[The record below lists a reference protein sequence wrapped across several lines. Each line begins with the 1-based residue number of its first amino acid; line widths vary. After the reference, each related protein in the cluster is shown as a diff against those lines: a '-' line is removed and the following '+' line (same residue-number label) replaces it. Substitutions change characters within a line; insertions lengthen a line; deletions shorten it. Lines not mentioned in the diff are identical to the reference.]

1 MKLTSLIRYLQH
13 SVLIFVPALAC
24 ASIASAAEVS
34 ENESPIIFQAQGG
47 DKVSAFEGW
56 LDVPENRQR
65 SNSRNIKLKYVRF
78 PSSNPSN
85 KNAPPIIYLAGGPG
99 GSGIE
104 TAKRQRFPLFMAMRE
119 FGDVIALDQRG
130 LAEDR
135 LPCLSNTTIPAD
147 EVVDN
152 DRHTALYK
160 KALKECLVKWQER
173 GVDIYGYTTRESV
186 LDLDAL
192 RQHLGAQKITLW
204 GISYGSHLALAALK
218 EMHNRIDRVVL
229 ASVEGL
235 GQTIKL
241 PARTDHYFDRLQTAI
256 DADSGWKEKYPDVI
270 SLVRKVHDAL
280 DKKPLTMSISKNGT
294 PVTIVFQKRDMQSVA
309 SSMIADPQS
318 ALMLLGIYTQLS
330 HGKHDTL
337 TQLLSQYA
345 EPEKPIYFSGMSAA
359 MDIASGI
366 TEERYKLVMQQI
378 KTGLL
383 ADRLNF
389 GLHHFDDIPGIDLGD
404 SFRVDPISDVQT
416 LVLSGT
422 LDGRT
427 YIESQAEA
435 VAGLSNA
442 KIIKIE
448 NAGHNLFMSSDE
460 VGEAIKTFMRG
471 EKLEKN
477 IISIFLPENVA
488 N

>member
-1 MKLTSLIRYLQH
+1 MKLTSLIRHLQH
-13 SVLIFVPALAC
+13 SVIIFVPALIYANFT
-24 ASIASAAEVS
+24 SAADLS
-34 ENESPIIFQAQGG
+34 ENESPIIFQAQSG
-47 DKVSAFEGW
+47 DEVSAFEGW
-56 LDVPENRQR
+56 LEVPENRQR
-65 SNSRNIKLKYVRF
+65 SASRNIKLKYVRF
-78 PSSNPSN
+78 PSTNPAN
-85 KNAPPIIYLAGGPG
+85 KKAAPIVYLAGGPG
-99 GSGIE
+99 GSGIA

-135 LPCLSNTTIPAD
+135 LPCLSNTTVPAD
-147 EVVDN
+147 KVIDN

-160 KALKECLVKWQER
+160 KALQECLVKWKEQ

-186 LDLDAL
+186 FDLDAL
-192 RQHLGAQKITLW
+192 RQHLDAQKISLW

-218 EMHNRIDRVVL
+218 EMQSKIDRVVL

-235 GQTIKL
+235 DQTIKL
-241 PARTDHYFDRLQTAI
+241 PTRTDHYFDRLQAAI
-256 DADSGWKEKYPDVI
+256 NANSIWKEKYPDII
-270 SLVRKVHDAL
+270 SLVRQVHGAL
-280 DKKPLTMSISKNGT
+280 EKKPLTMNISKNGKA
-294 PVTIVFQKRDMQSVA
+294 VTIVFQKRDMQSVA
-309 SSMIADPQS
+309 SSMVADPQS
-318 ALMLLGIYTQLS
+318 ALMLLGIYTELS
-330 HGKHDTL
+330 QGKRDTL
-337 TQLLSQYA
+337 TQLLSQYV
-345 EPEKPIYFSGMSAA
+345 EPEKPIYFSGMSTA

-366 TEERYKLVMQQI
+366 SEARYKQVMQQI

-404 SFRVDPISDVQT
+404 SFRIDPISDVPT

-427 YIESQAEA
+427 YIESQAQA

-471 EKLEKN
+471 EKVEKN
-477 IISIFLPENVA
+477 TISISLPEDVA